1 VRVTPTRT
9 GKSRLADACGLL
21 NYLEKHMSQIINDL
35 PPKLSS
41 IAGDRD
47 WITTG
52 EFASTFSISS
62 QTVRKNFCLTG
73 ECYGIKP
80 TKIGGKLLWSVEKVA
95 MRLRGDL

>member
-1 VRVTPTRT
+1 MT
-9 GKSRLADACGLL
+9 
-21 NYLEKHMSQIINDL
+21 QIINDL

-62 QTVRKNFCLTG
+62 QTVRKNFSING
-73 ECYGIKP
+73 DCYGIKP
-80 TKIGGKLLWSVEKVA
+80 TKIGGKLLWSVSKIAEK
-95 MRLRGDL
+95 LGDES

>member
-1 VRVTPTRT
+1 MRVTPTRT

-21 NYLEKHMSQIINDL
+21 NYLEKHMSQIIDDL

>member
-1 VRVTPTRT
+1 VCVTPTKT
-9 GKSRLADACGLL
+9 DKPRLANAFGSLICQ
-21 NYLEKHMSQIINDL
+21 EKHMDQSINHL

-95 MRLRGDL
+95 MRLRGGL